1 MHYTNRSDAGGKNI
15 SASRKTQVKE
25 GRTFFF
31 DSFNTA
37 HKFCIENNIDP
48 GEIQAKYKS
57 YKIQT

>member
-1 MHYTNRSDAGGKNI
+1 MQMINRSDAGGRNI
-15 SASRKTQVKE
+15 SASTKTQVKE

-31 DSFNTA
+31 DSFGTA
-37 HKFCIENNIDP
+37 FKFCKENNIDP